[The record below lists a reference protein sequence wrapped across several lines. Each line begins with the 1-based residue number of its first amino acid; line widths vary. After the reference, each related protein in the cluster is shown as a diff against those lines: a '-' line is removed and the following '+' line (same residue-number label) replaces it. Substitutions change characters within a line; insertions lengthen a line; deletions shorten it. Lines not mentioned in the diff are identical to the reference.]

1 MRSYV
6 GSKANKQWIWLAIDA
21 TRRASCRGIYW
32 RLRKAQC
39 RRQSLSANQQNNCGV
54 REITGNLPTPD
65 SVLEFLYLT
74 KSLGR
79 SPNTKAAY
87 QKDINDFFREMTGY
101 LATPDSVLEFLHVTE
116 SQGRSP
122 FRQRLPHPITT
133 RSTKLKPLHNRL
145 QDVEGHCNCIIVAYD
160 AQAVGNARG
169 GGEALR
175 GMSAMVRH

>member
-79 SPNTKAAY
+79 SP
-87 QKDINDFFREMTGY
+87 
-101 LATPDSVLEFLHVTE
+101 
-116 SQGRSP
+116 

-145 QDVEGHCNCIIVAYD
+145 QDVEGHCNCIMVAYD